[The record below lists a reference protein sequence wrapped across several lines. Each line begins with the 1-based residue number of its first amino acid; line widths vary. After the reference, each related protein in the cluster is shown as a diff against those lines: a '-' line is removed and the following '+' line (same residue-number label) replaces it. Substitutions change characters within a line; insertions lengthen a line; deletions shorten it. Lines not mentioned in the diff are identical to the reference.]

1 MTPNLR
7 YNKQLT
13 KYLLS
18 ASDKIEKKLTVDQIS
33 WGLENSSTRVY
44 SLLYKK
50 WFKEIWFFL
59 QKLDDTMYRLIV
71 TDHKKGDVRLYLIDN
86 LEEFLNLVHFNLLDE
101 DGLTD
106 KIKSALTELETLPHT
121 GIAYVEG
128 DRLYLYDHE
137 NY

>member
-1 MTPNLR
+1 MTPNFR

-18 ASDKIEKKLTVDQIS
+18 ASDNITQKLTIDQIL

-44 SLLYKK
+44 SLLYKT

-59 QKLDDTMYRLIV
+59 QKLDDTTFRLVI
-71 TDHKKGDVRLYLIDN
+71 TNHKQGDVRLYLIDN
-86 LEEFLNLVHFNLLDE
+86 LEDFLELVNFNLLDQE
-101 DGLTD
+101 GLTD
-106 KIKSALTELETLPHT
+106 KIKSALDELENLPHT